1 MNNSL
6 DVIII
11 GGGIGGLATALSL
24 HDIGLKP
31 RIYEQSKE
39 IRPLGVGI
47 NLLPHAVRELSEL
60 GLLNKLRST
69 GVETDEL
76 RFYTQYGLEIQ
87 REPRGK
93 RAGYNWPQFSIH
105 RGELQ
110 MLLYE
115 AVIERLGH
123 KCIKTNHTALDLTQ
137 INNNINVS
145 FIDSA
150 TKKNLGT
157 EKADI
162 VIAADG
168 IHSTIRSKFYPNEG
182 KPIYAGINLW
192 RGTTWQKPFLSGQT
206 MILAGTLKT
215 GKMVIYPISQ
225 PNQEGKTLVNWVAE
239 VRTASYKNNDWS
251 RRGQIEDF
259 AYRYSDWNFNW
270 LDVLECDDR
279 NVWFCSVFRDAC
291 HI

>member
-1 MNNSL
+1 MGKAF

-24 HDIGLKP
+24 HNIGLKP

-87 REPRGK
+87 REPRGTK
-93 RAGYNWPQFSIH
+93 AGYNWPQFSIH

-115 AVIERLGH
+115 AVLERIGSDCL
-123 KCIKTNHTALDLTQ
+123 KTNHTAADLQ
-137 INNNINVS
+137 QNEAEVRVS
-145 FIDSA
+145 FRDSL
-150 TKKNLGT
+150 TKKNLPIFASCVR
-157 EKADI
+157 K
-162 VIAADG
+162 V
-168 IHSTIRSKFYPNEG
+168 HS
-182 KPIYAGINLW
+182 
-192 RGTTWQKPFLSGQT
+192 
-206 MILAGTLKT
+206 
-215 GKMVIYPISQ
+215 
-225 PNQEGKTLVNWVAE
+225 
-239 VRTASYKNNDWS
+239 
-251 RRGQIEDF
+251 
-259 AYRYSDWNFNW
+259 
-270 LDVLECDDR
+270 
-279 NVWFCSVFRDAC
+279 VW
-291 HI
+291 

>member
-31 RIYEQSKE
+31 RIYEQAKK

-47 NLLPHAVRELSEL
+47 NLLPHSVRELSEL
-60 GLLNKLRST
+60 GLLDKLHST

-192 RGTTWQKPFLSGQT
+192 RGTT
-206 MILAGTLKT
+206 
-215 GKMVIYPISQ
+215 
-225 PNQEGKTLVNWVAE
+225 
-239 VRTASYKNNDWS
+239 
-251 RRGQIEDF
+251 
-259 AYRYSDWNFNW
+259 
-270 LDVLECDDR
+270 
-279 NVWFCSVFRDAC
+279 
-291 HI
+291 